1 MRVTWALREIP
12 PPVPVIVR
20 VYVPGSDRRLTET
33 LSVEVAPPDGT
44 GFELQE
50 AVVRLGRP
58 LTPSCTLP
66 VNPPLRLIVAV

>member
-1 MRVTWALREIP
+1 MRLIWALREIP

-20 VYVPGSDRRLTET
+20 VYVPDSDRRLTEI
-33 LSVEVAPPDGT
+33 LSVDVVPPDGT

-50 AVVRLGRP
+50 AVARLGRP